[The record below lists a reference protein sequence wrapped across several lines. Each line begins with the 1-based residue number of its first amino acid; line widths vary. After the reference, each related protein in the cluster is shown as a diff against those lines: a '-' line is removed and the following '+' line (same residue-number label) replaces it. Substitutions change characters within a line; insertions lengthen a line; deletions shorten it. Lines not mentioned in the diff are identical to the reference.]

1 MNRAKRLDTRPLTIA
16 LVVYAFASLFHHV
29 HNATFLTAYPNLPP
43 SLSILNVYAAWA
55 AVTTIGVVGFVL
67 LRFRYVSA
75 GLLALA
81 IYGACGL
88 DGLAHYVVADFSEH
102 TFTMHFSILAEVAS
116 GIVLMCM
123 VVGTALQAR
132 RIGALRSWSGL
143 D

>member
-1 MNRAKRLDTRPLTIA
+1 MSRVKRLDTRPVTIA

-67 LRFRYVSA
+67 LRFRFVSA

-88 DGLAHYVVADFSEH
+88 DGLAHYVVADFTAH
-102 TFTMHFSILAEVAS
+102 TFAMHLSILAEVAA
-116 GIVLMCM
+116 GILLIFLSIA
-123 VVGTALQAR
+123 TAMQAR
-132 RIGALRSWSGL
+132 RIGALRS
-143 D
+143 